1 MTLEQALQER
11 AKLDK
16 YIKRLLKA
24 NVTETELL
32 LPAVYQYIE
41 DNYNVSR
48 NDITGLTRKYHIVDF
63 RRILVKILR
72 EEYSLTKVGRI
83 LSNRHY
89 STIINLEGLY
99 ETFYSHDESFKEKA
113 DDIIGY
119 FNSLKSTE
127 KKVCILCH
135 K

>member
-16 YIKRLLKA
+16 YIKRLLKT

-99 ETFYSHDESFKEKA
+99 ETFYSHDDSFKEKA

>member
-99 ETFYSHDESFKEKA
+99 ETFYSHDDSFKEKA

>member
-48 NDITGLTRKYHIVDF
+48 TDITGLTRKYHIVDF

>member
-72 EEYSLTKVGRI
+72 EGYSLREVGRI
-83 LSNRHY
+83 LSNRHH

>member
-41 DNYNVSR
+41 DNYNISR

-99 ETFYSHDESFKEKA
+99 ETFYSHDESFKKKA